1 MTDRMEPTM
10 QLRWIKRRILDY
22 EDNKVRVWKDSDPV
36 LQQLWSKYHPAYRGP
51 MADGYFEWR
60 DIPEVEE
67 G

>member
-10 QLRWIKRRILDY
+10 QLRLVRR
-22 EDNKVRVWKDSDPV
+22 KSGDPFNQHGWALV

-60 DIPEVEE
+60 DIPEVSE
-67 G
+67 